1 MEVCLKHML
10 ERTVLFQYQ
19 ECVLYLTSYSASK
32 LDYFCKLLDNTM
44 TRQSTIQFPNSNR
57 GITVPSSRKCLV
69 YCDRTGSTALTD
81 PISGHE
87 A

>member
-1 MEVCLKHML
+1 MS

-32 LDYFCKLLDNTM
+32 LDYFSKLSDNTM
-44 TRQSTIQFPNSNR
+44 TMQSTIQFLNSNR
-57 GITVPSSRKCLV
+57 EITVPNSRKCLV
-69 YCDRTGSTALTD
+69 HCDRMGSTALTD

-87 A
+87 P